1 MINNYFNKLYTNYII
16 LIYIFFFFRSNMK
29 IKKKIIENNLPLF
42 TEYFNLIVDQ
52 LLNRHQ
58 LNFQKVEAEDLMNV
72 THELNDF
79 VKEYLKVIL

>member
-1 MINNYFNKLYTNYII
+1 MVDKSFLFTF
-16 LIYIFFFFRSNMK
+16 LFRSNMK
-29 IKKKIIENNLPLF
+29 TNKNINANNLPVF
-42 TEYFNLIVDQ
+42 TEYFNVIVDQ

-58 LNFQKVEAEDLMNV
+58 LNFKKAEAGDLMNV

>member
-1 MINNYFNKLYTNYII
+1 MKTKENII
-16 LIYIFFFFRSNMK
+16 G
-29 IKKKIIENNLPLF
+29 NNLPVF

-58 LNFQKVEAEDLMNV
+58 VNFKKAEVGDLMNI

-79 VKEYLKVIL
+79 VKQYLKVIL

>member
-1 MINNYFNKLYTNYII
+1 
-16 LIYIFFFFRSNMK
+16 MK

-58 LNFQKVEAEDLMNV
+58 LNFQKAEAEDLMNV
-72 THELNDF
+72 THDLNDF

>member
-1 MINNYFNKLYTNYII
+1 MVNESFKFTFL
-16 LIYIFFFFRSNMK
+16 FRSNMK
-29 IKKKIIENNLPLF
+29 TKENIIENSLSIF
-42 TEYFNLIVDQ
+42 TDYFNLIVDQ

-58 LNFQKVEAEDLMNV
+58 VNFKKAEVEDLMNI

>member
-1 MINNYFNKLYTNYII
+1 MVNESFKFTFL
-16 LIYIFFFFRSNMK
+16 FRSNMK
-29 IKKKIIENNLPLF
+29 TKENIIENSLSIF
-42 TEYFNLIVDQ
+42 TDYFNLIVDQ

-58 LNFQKVEAEDLMNV
+58 VNLKKAEVEDLMNI